1 MTIDYR
7 ISYREQLDLRGVT
20 ERSSD
25 WSLLVSA
32 FNTSERVTR
41 VFDSCRTGERHWLAH
56 QEYGFSDSELPQGCI
71 CPTGSDEAE
80 FWVDFLA
87 AIGNPDLSQETLCL
101 DITGF
106 MRPHLSF
113 VVAWLFANGIDR
125 FYVLY
130 SDPVHYTKQER
141 TPFSKGPVV
150 RVRQVTGFEGIHRTA
165 DTNND
170 LVIIGAG
177 YDDELIRRIAED
189 KSNARKVQLFGLPSL
204 EPDMYQESVIRADKA
219 VEAVGGLPDRQLLF
233 APANDPF
240 VTAQVLSKFVAE
252 EDKRRPIS
260 NLYLSSLGTK
270 PQVLGFTLF
279 FLTERANSA
288 TSLVFPYAESYEQET
303 AQGLARSWLY
313 TIERLR
319 T

>member
-1 MTIDYR
+1 MSIDYR
-7 ISYREQLDLRGVT
+7 ISYRDQLDLSAVHG
-20 ERSSD
+20 RSAD
-25 WSLLVSA
+25 WSLFVSA
-32 FNTSERVTR
+32 FNTSERVR
-41 VFDSCRTGERHWLAH
+41 SVFDQCQATRRYWLAH
-56 QEYGFSDSELPQGCI
+56 HEYRFDSTELPDGCV
-71 CPTGSDEAE
+71 CPTGADEAE
-80 FWVDFLA
+80 FWSEFLTM
-87 AIGNPDLSQETLCL
+87 IGSPDLSQETLCV

-113 VVAWLFANGIDR
+113 VVAWLFAHGVDR
-125 FYVLY
+125 FFALY

-165 DTNND
+165 DTDND
-170 LVIIGAG
+170 LVVIGAG

-204 EPDMYQESVIRADKA
+204 EPDMYQESVIRAEKA
-219 VEAVGGLPDRQLLF
+219 AEAVGGVADRQLLF

-240 VTAQVLSKFVAE
+240 VTAQVLSDFVSKE
-252 EDKRRPIS
+252 EGRRPIS

-270 PQVLGFTLF
+270 PQTLGFTLY
-279 FLTERANSA
+279 FLTERAKSP

-313 TIERLR
+313 TVERM
-319 T
+319 